1 MSHKNTRAVAKQRLK
16 TQKKKVSLVDLP
28 YIFPTQGGFA
38 VFTVDICHG
47 V

>member
-1 MSHKNTRAVAKQRLK
+1 MSHKNTTAVAKQRLK
-16 TQKKKVSLVDLP
+16 TQKKKVNLVNIP

>member
-1 MSHKNTRAVAKQRLK
+1 MSHENTRAVAKQRLK
-16 TQKKKVSLVDLP
+16 TQKKVNLVDIP